1 MNGLFKSSLAVLL
14 VVGYSL
20 ASHLALTLPGGQTIA
35 AVLAIGI
42 PAIIAIVW
50 IFQWV
55 FNKLTT
61 KTAET
66 VEKNMNPL
74 SLALRLAGASAVAI
88 APVLVFL
95 YATWPLMLANA
106 EAVYFAQHVGTNGLL
121 AWVFGRTLV
130 VGVTPLI
137 VTFAKLVH
145 PVLPKEIGIYARKV
159 TVAWTWFFVLTCGIS
174 VILYFAAPLS
184 AWSAFAILLQWPS
197 VALFFVGEY
206 LLRKK
211 LFKKFDHAT
220 LRQGFDAYRQS
231 QTTSMNAV
239 NVVKAE
245 QSQ

>member
-14 VVGYSL
+14 VVVYAL
-20 ASHLALTLPGGQTIA
+20 ASHLALTLPGGQSIA

-50 IFQWV
+50 IFQCV
-55 FNKLTT
+55 FDKLTT

-66 VEKNMNPL
+66 VENNLKPL
-74 SLALRLAGASAVAI
+74 NLALRVAVACVVAI
-88 APVLVFL
+88 VPVLVFL

-106 EAVYFAQHVGTNGLL
+106 EAVYFVQHVGTNALL
-121 AWVFGRTLV
+121 AWVFGRTLAD
-130 VGVTPLI
+130 GSTPLI
-137 VTFAKLVH
+137 ASFAKIIH
-145 PVLPKEIGIYARKV
+145 PTLPTEIEEYARKV
-159 TVAWTWFFVLTCGIS
+159 TVAWVWFFILTCVIS
-174 VILYFAAPLS
+174 VLLYVSAPL
-184 AWSAFAILLQWPS
+184 ALWSGFAILLQWPS